1 MSTYD
6 EIIEETKA
14 VQTNFD
20 IKKVDCKLQNFYIL
34 HTFFKITTVALISV
48 NIYFYL
54 IKYWANQNHLLPFH
68 DTNSKL
74 IICYEKWKYVLI
86 ICYEKW
92 KLKMN

>member
-6 EIIEETKA
+6 EIVEETKA

-34 HTFFKITTVALISV
+34 HTFFKITTVVLISA

-54 IKYWANQNHLLPFH
+54 IKY
-68 DTNSKL
+68 
-74 IICYEKWKYVLI
+74 
-86 ICYEKW
+86 
-92 KLKMN
+92 